1 MEIIQLSKK
10 EIEKGKIILKIL
22 DGKLIKKQACKI
34 LHLSLRQIY
43 RLCKKYKDQGL
54 IGLTHKNRGKSSNR
68 KLSSRIRKQVLE
80 LINKHYSDFGPQL
93 IKEQLEERHHIRL
106 SREWIRLL
114 MIKENLWEV
123 NKRKNLPLYQR
134 RERRPCEGDLIQ
146 IDGSYEKWFE
156 DRANKCCLI
165 NMVDDATG
173 KIQELYFVD
182 HESTENYF
190 MAFKRYINRQGC
202 PLAVYTDKHMIFKSP
217 IGNLTQFGRSMK
229 ELKIEL
235 IHANSPQAKGRVE
248 RSHGTLQDRLIK
260 MMRIEKISS
269 IEEGNKYLEKFRI
282 DYNKRFARKPKKSK
296 NAHRPLSEEENLNT
310 ILCIKEQRKISK
322 NINIQ
327 YKNKTYQITPK
338 GNARRLIGKTILLY
352 EIDDKIVLEYMGEQ
366 YNYTIFEDQPY
377 IENIMDRK
385 KIDAFLD
392 KKKPMSIIQRQRR
405 KMATNF

>member
-10 EIEKGKIILKIL
+10 EIERGNIILKIL

-34 LHLSLRQIY
+34 LNLSLRQIY
-43 RLCKKYKDQGL
+43 RLCKKYKAQGL
-54 IGLTHKNRGKSSNR
+54 IGLAHKNRGKSSNR
-68 KLSSRIRKQVLE
+68 KISSGACLQVLE

-93 IKEQLEERHHIRL
+93 IKEQLEENHHIRL
-106 SREWIRLL
+106 SREWIRSL

-156 DRANKCCLI
+156 DRADKSCLI

-173 KIQELYFVD
+173 KIQELYFTG
-182 HESTENYF
+182 HESTESYF
-190 MAFKRYINRQGC
+190 KAFKSYINRLGC
-202 PLAVYTDKHMIFKSP
+202 PLAVYTDRHMIFKSP
-217 IGNLTQFGRSMK
+217 KGNLTQFGRAMK

-260 MMRIEKISS
+260 MMRLKNISS

-282 DYNKRFARKPKKSK
+282 DYNKRFARKSK
-296 NAHRPLSEEENLNT
+296 NPQNAHRPLSEQENLNT

-322 NINIQ
+322 NLNIQ

-338 GNARRLIGKTILLY
+338 GNGRRLIGKTILLY
-352 EIDDKIVLEYMGEQ
+352 EINDNVALEYLGER

-377 IENIMDRK
+377 LETIMDRK

-392 KKKPMSIIQRQRR
+392 KKKPMTIIQRQRR
-405 KMATNF
+405 KIATNF